1 VASALHFSPS
11 LTMRA
16 LLALLVLASAASTA
30 LANPVSLSASDV
42 TTALQPFSDKIE
54 HCYLDHTA
62 NVYGLG
68 KLSVELS
75 VSRKGALET
84 IAIKAPGLDTA
95 VGVKVASCIVD
106 TLDGISF
113 PARRTH
119 TTATVP
125 YFFQRTADVGPF
137 ESCWKAE
144 GCSTHKTT
152 AKAKRTRDA
161 RSGLRLARHN
171 SASRSRHASSN

>member
-1 VASALHFSPS
+1 MRGCAYSSSARVYRGRRPTCVPHPSARDRRWDFRHLDVASALHFSPS

-75 VSRKGALET
+75 
-84 IAIKAPGLDTA
+84 
-95 VGVKVASCIVD
+95 
-106 TLDGISF
+106 
-113 PARRTH
+113 
-119 TTATVP
+119 
-125 YFFQRTADVGPF
+125 
-137 ESCWKAE
+137 
-144 GCSTHKTT
+144 
-152 AKAKRTRDA
+152 
-161 RSGLRLARHN
+161 
-171 SASRSRHASSN
+171 

>member
-1 VASALHFSPS
+1 
-11 LTMRA
+11 MRA
-16 LLALLVLASAASTA
+16 LLALLVLAFAASTA

-42 TTALQPFSDKIE
+42 SSALAPYSDKIE

-75 VSRKGALET
+75 VSKKGALET
-84 IAIKAPGLDTA
+84 IAIKTPGLDTKVGIA
-95 VGVKVASCIVD
+95 VAGCIVD
-106 TLDGISF
+106 TLDGVSF

-125 YFFQRTADVGPF
+125 YFFQRTANVGPF
-137 ESCWKAE
+137 ESCWDAK
-144 GCSTHKTT
+144 GCPSEKV
-152 AKAKRTRDA
+152 AKAKPTRDG
-161 RSGLRLARHN
+161 RGGLRLARHN
-171 SASRSRHASSN
+171 SSSRARHVAKH